1 VSERIDAH
9 HELELEL
16 FRLRLLRDLGR
27 PEYRPEAED
36 LVLDRLEALWLT
48 FSDVEREVLEAE
60 RRARFDDSLLI
71 SRPTQ
76 GRILVDVERHP
87 ERSLPPRLSIDAA

>member
-1 VSERIDAH
+1 VSELIDTH

-27 PEYRPEAED
+27 PEYTAEAED
-36 LVLDRLEALWLT
+36 VVLDRMEALWLT
-48 FSDVEREVLEAE
+48 LSDVERQVLEAE
-60 RRARFDDSLLI
+60 RRARFDDSLPI

-76 GRILVDVERHP
+76 GRVLVDVERHP
-87 ERSLPPRLSIDAA
+87 ERSLPPRVSIDAA